1 MHLSTALL
9 IAGAV
14 IALALIAG
22 LVWRVRDGRRRAAG
36 GLRVDQAH
44 LSSGTLAT
52 RATLVLLSSEFCSR
66 CPQVRR
72 MLQTEAAGHDGV
84 SHAEIDLTDRAE
96 LASGYRVLQTPT
108 VLLVDADGTVRTRW
122 AGAPRQADV
131 AAAVASILSSA
142 STDPAQEPA

>member
-1 MHLSTALL
+1 MHLSTALF
-9 IAGAV
+9 IGGAV
-14 IALALIAG
+14 IVVALIAG
-22 LVWRVRDGRRRAAG
+22 LVWRVRDGGRRAAG
-36 GLRVDQAH
+36 RLRVDRAH
-44 LSSGTLAT
+44 LSCGTLAP

-96 LASGYRVLQTPT
+96 LATRYRALQTPT
-108 VLLVDADGTVRTRW
+108 VLLVDAVGTVRARW

-131 AAAVASILSSA
+131 AAAVASVLSSA
-142 STDPAQEPA
+142 FTDPVPEPA